1 MANTLWT
8 FGDSYTEGFESDWA
22 NDYIKWKGYKPE
34 GFSDLLSRDLSLY
47 QRNLAV
53 SGVGNHSIFE
63 SVCKN
68 IDQINENDFVIIGW
82 TNTSRFR
89 LVNENDNW
97 VNLIPLIDENLS
109 LFNIISKRTVE
120 ETLVNRRSIRF
131 SQEIDLWIK
140 IINKALPKTDIIHWT
155 PFPYQMKNCDFIKC
169 TTIAEES
176 DSKINDWHYGEQGH
190 QDLFKIFKTRY
201 TKPIVKKNLI

>member
-1 MANTLWT
+1 MSNTLWS
-8 FGDSYTEGFESDWA
+8 FGDSYTEGFVSDWA

-47 QRNLAV
+47 QKNLAI
-53 SGVGNHSIFE
+53 SGVSNYSIFE

-82 TNTSRFR
+82 TSTSRFR
-89 LVNENDNW
+89 LVDENDNW
-97 VNLIPLIDENLS
+97 VNLIPLIDENLP

-120 ETLVNRRSIRF
+120 ETIANRGSIRF
-131 SQEIDLWIK
+131 SQEIDSWIK

-155 PFPYQMKNCDFIKC
+155 PFECQMKNCDFIKC
-169 TTIAEES
+169 TTIEEES
-176 DSKINDWHYGEQGH
+176 GSKINDRHYGEKGH
-190 QDLFKIFKTRY
+190 RDLFDVFKNRY
-201 TKPIVKKNLI
+201 TKPIIKKSLI